1 MRILQ
6 VIHGYPMRYNA
17 GSEVYTQGL
26 AQALAERH
34 EVHVFTRQE
43 NAFLAEYAVSQDT
56 DPSDPRIVLHVVNM
70 ARARDGYR
78 HPAVDDAF
86 ACVLDQF
93 QPDIVH
99 VGHLNHLSTS
109 LVFQARTRRVPI
121 VFTLH
126 DYWLM
131 CPRGQFIQMYPQD
144 PSDTWAVCDGQD
156 DRKCAERCYS
166 RYFAGDSNEHEV
178 DATYW
183 TQWVGRR
190 MAHTRQVC
198 DAVDVFIAP
207 AMYLLRRFRDEFGV
221 PEKKIVYL
229 DYGFDLS
236 RLQGR
241 ERVGGEPFTFGY
253 IGTHIP
259 AKGVDYLIKAFGA
272 LTDEGQLRIWGRDRG
287 VETSGL
293 KSLAE
298 GLQGGPGTRVEWMGE
313 YQNSDIVPLVFNR
326 CDAIVVPSIW
336 AENSPLV
343 IHEALQAGVPV
354 ITADFGG
361 MAEYVRHEENGLLFS
376 HRDPA
381 SLARQMQRLIDDPA
395 LAKQLGSRRYL
406 QSLDGNVPD
415 MRDHSAALE
424 RVYASLINGGRGH
437 DPSV

>member
-1 MRILQ
+1 
-6 VIHGYPMRYNA
+6 
-17 GSEVYTQGL
+17 
-26 AQALAERH
+26 
-34 EVHVFTRQE
+34 
-43 NAFLAEYAVSQDT
+43 
-56 DPSDPRIVLHVVNM
+56 
-70 ARARDGYR
+70 
-78 HPAVDDAF
+78 
-86 ACVLDQF
+86 
-93 QPDIVH
+93 
-99 VGHLNHLSTS
+99 
-109 LVFQARTRRVPI
+109 
-121 VFTLH
+121 
-126 DYWLM
+126 
-131 CPRGQFIQMYPQD
+131 MYPHD

-166 RYFAGDSNEHEV
+166 RYFSGDSNEREV

-272 LTDEGQLRIWGRDRG
+272 LTDEGLLRIWGRDRG

-298 GLQGGPGTRVEWMGE
+298 GLQGGPGTRVEWIGRIPKLG
-313 YQNSDIVPLVFNR
+313 YSSTGIQPVRCNSG
-326 CDAIVVPSIW
+326 AIHLGRELP
-336 AENSPLV
+336 
-343 IHEALQAGVPV
+343 
-354 ITADFGG
+354 FG
-361 MAEYVRHEENGLLFS
+361 
-376 HRDPA
+376 DP
-381 SLARQMQRLIDDPA
+381 R
-395 LAKQLGSRRYL
+395 G
-406 QSLDGNVPD
+406 
-415 MRDHSAALE
+415 AA
-424 RVYASLINGGRGH
+424 GGRAGH
-437 DPSV
+437 HRRLWGHGGVRAPRGEWAPLRPPRPRLR